1 MARVKID
8 FPNSFLFTTQTKVR
22 VGDLN
27 YGNHLANDKLL
38 ALLHQARVEFFESLN
53 QSELD
58 FFGQGI
64 IMSDSVINYKA
75 QAFLNDDLEISV
87 GITDISRVAFDI
99 VYRVS
104 KNSVLVAEAKTGMV
118 CFDYKNEKVCPVP
131 ASLLQLL
138 Q

>member
-8 FPNSFLFTTQTKVR
+8 FPNSFLFTTQAKVR

-38 ALLHQARVEFFESLN
+38 GILHQARVEFFASLN
-53 QSELD
+53 QSELN
-58 FFGQGI
+58 FFGHGI

-75 QAFLNDDLEISV
+75 QAFLNDALEISIGV
-87 GITDISRVAFDI
+87 TDITRVAFDI
-99 VYRVS
+99 VYRVR
-104 KNSVLVAEAKTGMV
+104 KNAQLVAEAKTGMV

-131 ASLLQLL
+131 TELLQLL

>member
-1 MARVKID
+1 M
-8 FPNSFLFTTQTKVR
+8 R

-38 ALLHQARVEFFESLN
+38 AILHQARVEFFASMQ
-53 QSELD
+53 QSELN
-58 FFGQGI
+58 FFGNGI

-75 QAFLNDDLEISV
+75 QAYLNDELAISI

-104 KNSVLVAEAKTGMV
+104 KNTTLVAEAKTGMV

-131 ASLLQLL
+131 AALLQLL

>member
-8 FPNSFLFTTQTKVR
+8 FPDSFLFTTLTKVR
-22 VGDLN
+22 VGDLH

-38 ALLHQARVEFFESLN
+38 AILHQARVEFFASLQ
-53 QSELD
+53 QSELN

-75 QAFLNDDLEISV
+75 QAFLHDELEISV
-87 GITDISRVAFDI
+87 GITDLSRVAFDI

-104 KNSVLVAEAKTGMV
+104 KNRTLVAEAKTGMV

-131 ASLLQLL
+131 TELLQLL